1 MVATLTYVV
10 GWASDLYGLNQSL
23 ESQAIRYRA
32 IRKDLGRSHPKIAEL
47 DSLFSA
53 EDSDDSI
60 RQLRQQ
66 ILAYEAALLRH
77 AELQLRQQQ
86 LTQEQEALLER
97 LKYWEQQSVAR
108 YYY

>member
-1 MVATLTYVV
+1 M
-10 GWASDLYGLNQSL
+10 
-23 ESQAIRYRA
+23 
-32 IRKDLGRSHPKIAEL
+32 DLGRSHPKIAEL

-60 RQLRQQ
+60 RQQV
-66 ILAYEAALLRH
+66 LAYEAALLRH

-86 LTQEQEALLER
+86 LTQEQEALLEC
-97 LKYWEQQSVAR
+97 LKYWKRQSVAR